1 MIIDIIKLAACIC
14 SKDGII
20 SGEEIA
26 CMKKE
31 IASFDRNFNT
41 ENFEDIIEEFFS
53 ENKGV
58 IEYCEN
64 IQIGN
69 DINKILEFCHKSAS
83 VDGLDPRENDAYLK
97 AKEFLDKRQG

>member
-41 ENFEDIIEEFFS
+41 ENFEDIIEEFFN
-53 ENKGV
+53 ENKSV

-64 IQIGN
+64 IKTGS
-69 DINKILEFCHKSAS
+69 DTKKILDFLVKICKME
-83 VDGLDPRENDAYLK
+83 LTL
-97 AKEFLDKRQG
+97 EFLS

>member
-1 MIIDIIKLAACIC
+1 MIIDIIKLASCIC

-20 SGEEIA
+20 SGEEIE

-41 ENFEDIIEEFFS
+41 ENFEDIIEEFFN
-53 ENKGV
+53 ENKSV

-64 IQIGN
+64 IKTGS
-69 DINKILEFCHKSAS
+69 DTKKILDFCHKSAS
-83 VDGLDPRENDAYLK
+83 VDGLDPRENDAYIK
-97 AKEFLDKRQG
+97 AKEFLDKQ